1 MAIKD
6 YNAQTDSF
14 NTDIKKYI
22 DNSDGAFTQGAA
34 VANLGASTNI
44 TAVPGSFADLAAVQ
58 SYLAGANMVPN
69 IEARLDALEAKV
81 NALLTSIR
89 AGGFIAP

>member
-1 MAIKD
+1 MSVKD

-22 DNSDGAFTQGAA
+22 DNSYGAFTQGVA

-44 TAVPGSFADLAAVQ
+44 PAVPGSFADLAAVQ
-58 SYLAGANMVPN
+58 SYLADANMVPN
-69 IEARLDALEAKV
+69 IEARLDALEAKI